1 MNSPKAPY
9 QPRAKLM
16 ARIEEK
22 FPFACPSYGGDIRL
36 IAFITEPGPIRKI
49 LTHLGEFPELRDDE
63 RAGLLHVPGDPADLA
78 HAITAILDDASLA
91 ARLGGHGHA
100 LARERCSAAGMA
112 AEHESLYRSLT
123 GFDARPS
130 ASRGRV

>member
-1 MNSPKAPY
+1 
-9 QPRAKLM
+9 
-16 ARIEEK
+16 
-22 FPFACPSYGGDIRL
+22 
-36 IAFITEPGPIRKI
+36 
-49 LTHLGEFPELRDDE
+49 
-63 RAGLLHVPGDPADLA
+63 VPGDRGRPIVHCSGRDHDAPIPVPADLA